1 MYIQPWLIGKSET
14 ETRLERLEASI
25 MQLQTS
31 VANSSAA
38 MAETLKA
45 IQESLALQ
53 RDRSV
58 QVHFLLLAVCLLKG
72 QILFRIWVKTC
83 MANSVQAKGVNITW
97 QMSHIYVQISLEKKR
112 EKNMSQKMGW
122 TSLDRC
128 HTCMFRCH
136 WGQNLF
142 ILILFLCPNKGV
154 NITWQMSHM

>member
-1 MYIQPWLIGKSET
+1 MYIRPWLIGKSET

-58 QVHFLLLAVCLLKG
+58 QVRSLLLAVCLCTG
-72 QILFRIWVKTC
+72 QILF
-83 MANSVQAKGVNITW
+83 
-97 QMSHIYVQISLEKKR
+97 HIYMSKNMHGKQN
-112 EKNMSQKMGW
+112 KNMSK
-122 TSLDRC
+122 
-128 HTCMFRCH
+128 
-136 WGQNLF
+136 
-142 ILILFLCPNKGV
+142 KGR
-154 NITWQMSHM
+154 

>member
-1 MYIQPWLIGKSET
+1 MYIRPWLIGKSET

-31 VANSSAA
+31 VTNSSAA

-58 QVHFLLLAVCLLKG
+58 QVSFLLLAVCLHKG
-72 QILFRIWVKTC
+72 QILFHIWVKTS

-97 QMSHIYVQISLEKKR
+97 QM
-112 EKNMSQKMGW
+112 
-122 TSLDRC
+122 
-128 HTCMFRCH
+128 
-136 WGQNLF
+136 
-142 ILILFLCPNKGV
+142 
-154 NITWQMSHM
+154 